1 MDKQPL
7 NAERI
12 CRTCLVEAD
21 SLSSIFT
28 DDSKLNCSFAT
39 MVSDCS
45 AMKVNENDGLPDKIC
60 SKCAESA
67 RSAFVFRRQ
76 CNSSYETLCTVL
88 APEQFSLTPQKR
100 PRGRPRKQPAS
111 TVVAAAKEEQ
121 REELTVQV
129 ECLPELTQDGDSSE
143 EISVDC
149 KMEVFE
155 GVEYLADSFD
165 DVVKQIKNEPS
176 MESDANR
183 LDEDSADDAVG
194 MSTRG
199 SGRHACKHCDRVFSR
214 GTHLRRH
221 LLTHSKMRPFPCRFC
236 PKLFARSD
244 AVAKHELTHSE
255 AGVRKSPSHEAEP
268 MLFFDA
274 DFANDFGAADND
286 DDDELIVEISEAAQ
300 AEEQLEE
307 QNAEEKEMPGK
318 FACQYC
324 DKTFGRTTH
333 LRRHILTHTKE
344 KQYQCTVCSKAFAR
358 SDHLAKHESQH
369 SGERPFKC
377 ELCDKS
383 FKRAEHLRNHI
394 ESKHSDKEP
403 TKKTEICDICQKGFT
418 TPQTLKNHRKSHF
431 EAKVLNCKH
440 CDAQFTDRELY
451 REHTKQEHTNPK
463 GFLCSECG
471 QSFVRNDYLLVHMR
485 RHNGI
490 KPYRC
495 KFCPKAFPRATD
507 LNVHEK
513 YHTNEKTH
521 LCTICGKG
529 FHRHYNL
536 VVHSR
541 THNGLKPYKCP
552 HCPKSFAQG
561 NDLKAH
567 IRRHTG
573 ERYKCDICDQG
584 FIQFYQLTNHRRSV
598 HNIDPAKLGRRVTKY
613 VTPTAQEQQVLLQQ
627 HQQQLVSLQQQQKE
641 LEQQQQQGWDFEHM
655 GRDPDL
661 EKRILEIKERIHD
674 AEREIEEINN
684 RIQEELGRHQEA
696 PEDQEGTSYPHPS
709 YGQQFLNDPSAL
721 PSAFADSVVKTEK
734 PQGH

>member
-1 MDKQPL
+1 M
-7 NAERI
+7 
-12 CRTCLVEAD
+12 
-21 SLSSIFT
+21 
-28 DDSKLNCSFAT
+28 
-39 MVSDCS
+39 
-45 AMKVNENDGLPDKIC
+45 
-60 SKCAESA
+60 
-67 RSAFVFRRQ
+67 
-76 CNSSYETLCTVL
+76 L

-111 TVVAAAKEEQ
+111 TVVAATKEEQ

-129 ECLPELTQDGDSSE
+129 ECLPELTQNGDSRLSWDGKKLSYFFLICFCNFSE

-255 AGVRKSPSHEAEP
+255 AGARKSPSHEAEP

-300 AEEQLEE
+300 AGEQLEE

-377 ELCDKS
+377 ELCDKV
-383 FKRAEHLRNHI
+383 KAI
-394 ESKHSDKEP
+394 
-403 TKKTEICDICQKGFT
+403 
-418 TPQTLKNHRKSHF
+418 HF
-431 EAKVLNCKH
+431 N
-440 CDAQFTDRELY
+440 
-451 REHTKQEHTNPK
+451 
-463 GFLCSECG
+463 
-471 QSFVRNDYLLVHMR
+471 LLDV
-485 RHNGI
+485 
-490 KPYRC
+490 
-495 KFCPKAFPRATD
+495 
-507 LNVHEK
+507 
-513 YHTNEKTH
+513 
-521 LCTICGKG
+521 
-529 FHRHYNL
+529 
-536 VVHSR
+536 
-541 THNGLKPYKCP
+541 
-552 HCPKSFAQG
+552 
-561 NDLKAH
+561 
-567 IRRHTG
+567 
-573 ERYKCDICDQG
+573 
-584 FIQFYQLTNHRRSV
+584 
-598 HNIDPAKLGRRVTKY
+598 
-613 VTPTAQEQQVLLQQ
+613 
-627 HQQQLVSLQQQQKE
+627 
-641 LEQQQQQGWDFEHM
+641 
-655 GRDPDL
+655 
-661 EKRILEIKERIHD
+661 
-674 AEREIEEINN
+674 
-684 RIQEELGRHQEA
+684 
-696 PEDQEGTSYPHPS
+696 
-709 YGQQFLNDPSAL
+709 
-721 PSAFADSVVKTEK
+721 
-734 PQGH
+734 